1 MTIKEFVSGR
11 GYSREDWDAVDS
23 PELTDEEL
31 AQAKPMKEALPE
43 LHAAITDAIRKR
55 GPVRTKAAVSIR
67 LDIDLVQK
75 LRDSGPGWQSRVND
89 ILRRHMDKS
98 AA

>member
-1 MTIKEFVSGR
+1 MKEFQPGR

-31 AQAKPMKEALPE
+31 AQAKPFAEALPE
-43 LHAAITDAIRKR
+43 LAEAIRRR
-55 GPVRTKAAVSIR
+55 GPAKTKEAISIR
-67 LDIDLVQK
+67 LDADIVQK
-75 LRDSGPGWQSRVND
+75 LRASGPGWQGRVNE
-89 ILRRHMDKS
+89 ILRRHVDTS